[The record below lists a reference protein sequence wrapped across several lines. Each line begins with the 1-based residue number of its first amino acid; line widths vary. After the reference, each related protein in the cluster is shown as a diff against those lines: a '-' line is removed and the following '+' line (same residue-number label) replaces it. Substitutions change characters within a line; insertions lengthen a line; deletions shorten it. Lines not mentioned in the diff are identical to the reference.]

1 MTDQYDPNG
10 YMSYGGQPGG
20 EGQTPGS
27 GQPAGGYG
35 GYGGYGNYGQG
46 YGQPGPPSQPYQGY
60 GQPGA
65 PSQPYQGAPSQPYQ
79 GAPSQPYPGQPYPA
93 PVSQPL
99 YGQQAVFTQ
108 PPARKKSRR
117 GLKIA
122 LTVGAVIVLLGLI
135 GGTAVFLLS
144 QYGAPGAA
152 ALKFCSDLKSQS
164 YDSAYSGLS
173 SDLQARISKTS
184 FSAGVAS
191 LDTAE
196 GKVTG
201 CQQAQGSG
209 AYTYSLGASSAT
221 VGAQLT
227 RTTQG
232 NMTGA
237 LHLKNQNGSWKID
250 SIDTSLLGVNIGALQ
265 ASGAFCAAMQG
276 QDYSTAYDLLDSTQQ
291 GLVSRDDF
299 VASGK
304 LHDTID
310 GSITTCALAKVPSG
324 NNDQTTHLTIQL
336 NRAKLGARTGD
347 VTLKLEGS
355 AWKLDATEA
364 ALNGTDL
371 RPLVLGNTFC
381 TLFAAGNYGDAYGL
395 LSSEAQATITKAQ
408 FIAGFQTINGYTV
421 KWSCGAADLTTYT
434 VKSDSASLVIPITDS
449 IAALNFKDTLN
460 TKVEF
465 VLENGVWKI
474 FDLVTLS

>member
-10 YMSYGGQPGG
+10 YTSYGGQPGG
-20 EGQTPGS
+20 ESQTPGS
-27 GQPAGGYG
+27 GQPTGS
-35 GYGGYGNYGQG
+35 YGGYGNYGGQG
-46 YGQPGPPSQPYQGY
+46 YGQPA
-60 GQPGA
+60 A
-65 PSQPYQGAPSQPYQ
+65 PSQPYPGYPSQPYQ
-79 GAPSQPYPGQPYPA
+79 GAPSQPYPGQPYPG
-93 PVSQPL
+93 PVSQPF
-99 YGQQAVFTQ
+99 YGQQTVLTQ
-108 PPARKKSRR
+108 PPAPKKSRR

-122 LTVGAVIVLLGLI
+122 LTVGAIVLVLGGLL
-135 GGTAVFLLS
+135 GGTAIFLFN
-144 QYGAPGAA
+144 QFEAPGAA
-152 ALKFCSDLKSQS
+152 ALKFCNDLKSQS

-173 SDLQARISKTS
+173 SDLQARFSKTS

-196 GKVTG
+196 GKVTN
-201 CQQAQGSG
+201 CQQAQGNGVYSF
-209 AYTYSLGASSAT
+209 SLGASTAT

-227 RTTQG
+227 RATQG

-237 LHLKNQNGSWKID
+237 LHLKNQNGSWKVD

-276 QDYSTAYDLLDSTQQ
+276 KDYSSAYDLLDSAQQ

-304 LHDTID
+304 LHDEID
-310 GSITTCALAKVPSG
+310 GSITTCALAKVPQG
-324 NNDQTTHLTIQL
+324 NNDQITHLTIQL
-336 NRAKLGARTGD
+336 NRSKLGARTGD
-347 VTLKLEGS
+347 VTLKFEGS
-355 AWKLDATEA
+355 AWKLDATDA
-364 ALNGTDL
+364 SLNGTDL
-371 RPLVLGNTFC
+371 RPLVLGGTFC

-395 LSSEAQATITKAQ
+395 LSSAAQATITKAQ

-421 KWSCGAADLTTYT
+421 KWSCGTPDLTTYT
-434 VKSDSASLVIPITDS
+434 VKSDSASVVIPITDT
-449 IAALNFKDTLN
+449 IAALNFKDTLD

-474 FDLVTLS
+474 DDLVTLS

>member
-10 YMSYGGQPGG
+10 YTSYGGQPGG
-20 EGQTPGS
+20 ESQTPGG

-35 GYGGYGNYGQG
+35 SYGNYGQG
-46 YGQPGPPSQPYQGY
+46 YGQPGAPSQPYQGY

-65 PSQPYQGAPSQPYQ
+65 PSQPY
-79 GAPSQPYPGQPYPA
+79 PGQPYPA
-93 PVSQPL
+93 PMSQPL
-99 YGQQAVFTQ
+99 YGQQTVFTQ
-108 PPARKKSRR
+108 PPAPKKSRR

-122 LTVGAVIVLLGLI
+122 LTVGAIVLVLGGLL
-135 GGTAVFLLS
+135 GGTAIFLLN
-144 QYGAPGAA
+144 QFAAPGVA
-152 ALKFCSDLKSQS
+152 ALKFCNDLKSQS

-173 SDLQARISKTS
+173 SDLQARFSKSS

-201 CQQAQGSG
+201 CQQAQGNG
-209 AYTYSLGASSAT
+209 GYSYSIGASSAT

-227 RTTQG
+227 RATQG

-276 QDYSTAYDLLDSTQQ
+276 QDYSAAYDLLDSTQQ

-304 LHDTID
+304 LHDSID
-310 GSITTCALAKVPSG
+310 GSITACALAKVPQG
-324 NNDQTTHLTIQL
+324 NNDQLAHLTIQL
-336 NRAKLGARTGD
+336 NRSKLGARTGD
-347 VTLKLEGS
+347 VTLKLQDS
-355 AWKLDATEA
+355 AWKLDATDA

-371 RPLVLGNTFC
+371 RPLVVGGTFC
-381 TLFAAGNYGDAYGL
+381 TLFAAGNYADAYGL
-395 LSSEAQATITKAQ
+395 LSSGAQATITKAQ

-421 KWSCGAADLTTYT
+421 KWSCGTPDLTTYT
-434 VKSDSASLVIPITDS
+434 VKPDGSASVVIPITDS
-449 IAALNFKDTLN
+449 IAALNFKDTLD

-474 FDLVTLS
+474 DDLVTLS

>member
-10 YMSYGGQPGG
+10 YTAYGGQPGG
-20 EGQTPGS
+20 ESQTPGG

-46 YGQPGPPSQPYQGY
+46 YGQPGAPSQPYQGY
-60 GQPGA
+60 GQPGP
-65 PSQPYQGAPSQPYQ
+65 PSQPYAG
-79 GAPSQPYPGQPYPA
+79 QPYPGPM
-93 PVSQPL
+93 SQPL
-99 YGQQAVFTQ
+99 YGQQTVFTQ
-108 PPARKKSRR
+108 PPAPKKSRR

-122 LTVGAVIVLLGLI
+122 LTVGAIVLVLGGLL
-135 GGTAVFLLS
+135 GGTAIFLLN
-144 QYGAPGAA
+144 QFAAPGVA
-152 ALKFCSDLKSQS
+152 ALKFCNDLKSQS

-173 SDLQARISKTS
+173 SDLQAKFSKTS

-191 LDTAE
+191 LDAAE

-201 CQQAQGSG
+201 CQQAQGNG
-209 AYTYSLGASSAT
+209 AYSFSLGASSAT

-227 RTTQG
+227 RATQG

-237 LHLKNQNGSWKID
+237 LQLKNQNGSWKID
-250 SIDTSLLGVNIGALQ
+250 SIDTSLLGVNISALQ

-276 QDYSTAYDLLDSTQQ
+276 QDYSAAYDLLDSTQQ
-291 GLVSRDDF
+291 AAVTRDDF

-304 LHDTID
+304 LHDSID
-310 GSITTCALAKVPSG
+310 GSITTCTLAKVPQG
-324 NNDQTTHLTIQL
+324 NNDQTTHLTIQM
-336 NRAKLGARTGD
+336 NRSKLGARTGD
-347 VTLKLEGS
+347 VTLKLEDS
-355 AWKLDATEA
+355 AWKLDATDP

-371 RPLVLGNTFC
+371 RPLVVGGAFC

-395 LSSEAQATITKAQ
+395 LSSGAQATITKAQ

-421 KWSCGAADLTTYT
+421 KWSCGTPDLTTYT
-434 VKSDSASLVIPITDS
+434 VKSDSASIVIPITDA
-449 IAALNFKDTLN
+449 IAALNFKDTLD

-474 FDLVTLS
+474 DDLVTLS

>member
-10 YMSYGGQPGG
+10 YTSYGGQPGG
-20 EGQTPGS
+20 ESQTPGG

-35 GYGGYGNYGQG
+35 SYGNYGQG
-46 YGQPGPPSQPYQGY
+46 YGQPGAPSQPYQGY

-65 PSQPYQGAPSQPYQ
+65 PSQPY
-79 GAPSQPYPGQPYPA
+79 PGQPYPA
-93 PVSQPL
+93 PMSQPL
-99 YGQQAVFTQ
+99 YGQQTVFTQ
-108 PPARKKSRR
+108 PPAPKKSRR

-122 LTVGAVIVLLGLI
+122 LTVGAIVLVLGGLL
-135 GGTAVFLLS
+135 GGTAIFLLN
-144 QYGAPGAA
+144 QFAAPGVA
-152 ALKFCSDLKSQS
+152 ALKFCNDLKSQS

-173 SDLQARISKTS
+173 SDLQARFSKSS

-201 CQQAQGSG
+201 CQQAQGNG
-209 AYTYSLGASSAT
+209 GYSYSIGASSAT

-227 RTTQG
+227 RATQG

-265 ASGAFCAAMQG
+265 ASGAFCAAMQS
-276 QDYSTAYDLLDSTQQ
+276 QDYSAAYDLLDSTQQ
-291 GLVSRDDF
+291 GRVSREDF

-304 LHDTID
+304 LHDSID
-310 GSITTCALAKVPSG
+310 GSITTCALAKVPQG
-324 NNDQTTHLTIQL
+324 NNDQLTHLTIQL
-336 NRAKLGARTGD
+336 NRSKLGARTGD
-347 VTLKLEGS
+347 VTLKLEDS

-371 RPLVLGNTFC
+371 RPLVLGGTFC
-381 TLFAAGNYGDAYGL
+381 TLFAAGSYGDAYGL
-395 LSSEAQATITKAQ
+395 LSSGAQATITKAQ

-421 KWSCGAADLTTYT
+421 KWSCGTPDLTTYT
-434 VKSDSASLVIPITDS
+434 VKPDSSASVVIPITDS
-449 IAALNFKDTLN
+449 IAALNFKDTLD
-460 TKVEF
+460 TKVQF

-474 FDLVTLS
+474 DDLVTLS